1 MDVSVTIL
9 GSKFDIL
16 GIVAGLFGKDATFSN
31 RTFIWVKAVQKIAS
45 SPIFGSGA
53 DNLVSGGTHM
63 LQAHNQWLNVII
75 EGGYVAF
82 ALFFIGLLI
91 SVLDLYKSKTKK
103 WYKPLVICIS
113 AILIG
118 SLAEIQTYVPFI
130 YFIFDLPILLRENK
144 GEMKYA

>member
-1 MDVSVTIL
+1 
-9 GSKFDIL
+9 
-16 GIVAGLFGKDATFSN
+16 
-31 RTFIWVKAVQKIAS
+31 
-45 SPIFGSGA
+45 
-53 DNLVSGGTHM
+53 M